1 MAGRFSVEA
10 VFKAVDRITAPVTR
24 MQNRVG
30 RFSRSME
37 GGFRRLNRSVDGF
50 ARGMRTAGLAVTA
63 ALALSSGAMASVI
76 GTGAEFEQTLVSAA
90 VKFPGEIRKGTE
102 AFRLLEDAARETG
115 STTEFTA
122 NQAAGALNFLAMA
135 GFNAESAVGALPG
148 VVDLATAAGLDLAT
162 ATDVASDA
170 LGAFGLMTDDAAQV
184 SKNLARVNDV
194 LAKTT
199 TTSNTTVETMFNTIR
214 DGAPVATAAGASI
227 ETFSAMVGELANSG
241 IKGGRAGTTLRAVFT
256 RLQAPTGE
264 AASVLRRLGVQTRDA
279 GGNML
284 DVIDILE
291 DFTKATDSMGTSQRA
306 AALKAVFGEE
316 ALSGV
321 NVLLNSGSERLR
333 EYRAQLEAAGGAS
346 STMAAVMRDT
356 VQGRLDSLRS
366 AIEGVSIS
374 LFTMSSGP
382 LSDAIDRTT
391 EWVRANE
398 EVIASKLGGWL
409 AGIIENFQS
418 IVTWA
423 KRIAIGIGIFLAFSI
438 VLKTFI
444 AIMTAVNL
452 VMAMNPITLIV
463 LGVIALIAAVVALG
477 VYLWSIRDK
486 FIELGKAIVDKVIAG
501 VTWLKD
507 TFLGLPG
514 PVQAAIALIT
524 GPIGMLAAAGTLIT
538 ENWDGI
544 SDFFT
549 DLWGGVTNT
558 FEGALSSITDIAD
571 KVKNVASGI
580 VDRISNIG
588 GGVASFF
595 GFGDDEEEGQR
606 SGSTGPQVVSPQ
618 ERTARSIEETRTS
631 SAAEVTIRDDTGRA
645 EVTRGFMG
653 PGVSLQPSG
662 GF

>member
-122 NQAAGALNFLAMA
+122 SQAAGALNFLAMA
-135 GFNAESAVGALPG
+135 GFNAESAVAALPG
-148 VVDLATAAGLDLAT
+148 VVDLATSAGLDLAT
-162 ATDVASDA
+162 ATDVASDS
-170 LGAFGLMTDDAAQV
+170 LGAFGLMTEDAADL
-184 SKNLARVNDV
+184 SRNLARVNDV

-227 ETFSAMVGELANSG
+227 ETFSALVGELANSG
-241 IKGGRAGTTLRAVFT
+241 IKGGKAGTTLRAVFT

-264 AASVLRRLGVQTRDA
+264 AASVLNRLGIQTRDA

-291 DFTKATDSMGTSQRA
+291 DFTSATDDMGTSQRA

-346 STMAAVMRDT
+346 STMADVMRDT
-356 VQGRLDSLRS
+356 VQGRLDSLKS

-382 LSDAIDRTT
+382 LSDAIERTT

-398 EVIASKLGGWL
+398 EVIASNLGGWI
-409 AGIIENFQS
+409 AKIIDNFQS
-418 IVTWA
+418 IVTWV
-423 KRIAIGIGIFLAFSI
+423 KRIAIGIGIFLAFSV

-452 VMAMNPITLIV
+452 VMALNPITLIV
-463 LGVIALIAAVVALG
+463 LGVVALTVALVALG

-486 FIELGKAIVDKVIAG
+486 FIALGKAIVDKVIAG

-538 ENWDGI
+538 ENWEGI
-544 SDFFT
+544 TDFFT
-549 DLWGGVTNT
+549 DLWGGVTAT

-580 VDRISNIG
+580 VDRISSIG

-606 SGSTGPQVVSPQ
+606 SGATGPQVVSPQ

-645 EVTRGFMG
+645 EVTSGFMG